1 MSSKVENPGGHT
13 LRMQAHL
20 CTDLLS
26 RAARVPETEFPN
38 WYITW
43 LCFYVQVP
51 SLGLQLTAEM
61 ETG

>member
-38 WYITW
+38 WYVAR
-43 LCFYVQVP
+43 LCFYGRDL
-51 SLGLQLTAEM
+51 SLDLQLTEE